1 AEQGRAGGAHGR
13 EGAADPLVEAS
24 APRGRLRPARDSAR
38 ADQARGRGDAADW
51 VVVFS
56 RRTAWDRTP
65 NALAARVD
73 ELEAL
78 GRKLLDLTES
88 NPTKVGLEYP
98 PELLALPVAAA
109 YEPDPHGLLSAR
121 EALVKHLAGRGVK
134 ATPERLFLTA
144 STSEAYAFLFKLL
157 CESGDEVF
165 NEYGIGD
172 DPTRVTDVAAF
183 DWPALTFSLGGLSKS
198 ACLPQHK
205 LSWILVSG
213 PEALAR
219 EAIERLEVISDTYL
233 SPGSAVQLA
242 LP

>member
-1 AEQGRAGGAHGR
+1 MATSVEPSERTRAALIVNPNNPTGAFVH
-13 EGAADPLVEAS
+13 
-24 APRGRLRPARDSAR
+24 RG
-38 ADQARGRGDAADW
+38 
-51 VVVFS
+51 
-56 RRTAWDRTP
+56 
-65 NALAARVD
+65 
-73 ELEAL
+73 ELEQLIRTCADRGWAL
-78 GRKLLDLTES
+78 IS
-88 NPTKVGLEYP
+88 
-98 PELLALPVAAA
+98 
-109 YEPDPHGLLSAR
+109 
-121 EALVKHLAGRGVK
+121 
-134 ATPERLFLTA
+134 
-144 STSEAYAFLFKLL
+144 
-157 CESGDEVF
+157 DEVF

-242 LP
+242 ERAGAFPGPTSE